1 MAHTSIDTVL
11 NSLVLNKIPSMENFK
26 YMQENNLINENEV
39 YFIKESNPVLIME
52 TDQFITSDRSHVELR
67 GPLCT
72 FKTGSVYKVKF
83 FLDKTLVV
91 QGGKGIVRDINTLDI
106 ETDNFIISVSPY
118 NGKSRVWVEDISNSG
133 YDFSNNPLIQIYED

>member
-1 MAHTSIDTVL
+1 MAHTSIDTTL

-26 YMQENNLINENEV
+26 YMQENNLINENEL
-39 YFIKESNPVLIME
+39 YFIKESNPILIME
-52 TDQFITSDRSHVELR
+52 TNQFVTSSSYYVHLR

-91 QGGKGIVRDINTLDI
+91 QGGKGIVRDIHTLDI
-106 ETDNFIISVSPY
+106 ETDNFIISISPE
-118 NGKSRVWVEDISNSG
+118 NRESRVWVEARGNSD
-133 YDFSNNPLIQIYED
+133 YDLGNNPLVQIYED